1 MGETILESSRE
12 FFNLVIKPILEK
24 EFPVENRQACFGFFG
39 YGSEVLK
46 QDDAFSKDHHWGV
59 RVNGL
64 LPEKVFKNRNEE
76 IQEVVRAQLPDTWRG
91 QSLTGKLSDG
101 WCLSLSSFEDYLVQT
116 LGIDHAPKTHE
127 EWLGIPEED
136 IMHIVAGEV
145 WHDHS
150 GRFTAI
156 RQTLEGYY
164 PEPVRLR
171 RIAHWCRYFSGM
183 GTYALKRAILRSN
196 ELYATTAFAKAIRL
210 GIQLAFL
217 LDKKFFPYDKW
228 LLVYFDRLPRLA
240 TPLRPLVNEA
250 VSLSTGWDR
259 KLELLDTMA
268 DILDVTMVT
277 DGIIRPHPKFSGS
290 ATSGYRITEHA
301 YAEIMQGLPK
311 QIRTM
316 VPVWDQIYLE
326 RWHSGYVSTLDLA
339 AWDEILNLTPVNE
352 EPK

>member
-1 MGETILESSRE
+1 MEETILESSRD
-12 FFNLVIKPILEK
+12 FFKLVIKPILDR
-24 EFPVENRQACFGFFG
+24 EFPVENCQACFGFFG

-64 LPEKVFKNRNEE
+64 LPEKILKERNEE
-76 IQEVVRAQLPDTWRG
+76 IQEVVRAQLPTTWRG
-91 QSLTGKLSDG
+91 HSLNGNLAGG
-101 WCLSLSSFEDYLVQT
+101 WRLSLSSLEGYLAQT
-116 LGIDHAPKTHE
+116 LGIDHAPKTLE

-145 WHDHS
+145 WHDPS
-150 GRFTAI
+150 GRFTEI
-156 RQTLEGYY
+156 RQTLDGYY

-183 GTYALKRAILRSN
+183 GTYALKRAVLRRN

-217 LDKKFFPYDKW
+217 LDKTYFPYDKW
-228 LLVYFDRLPRLA
+228 LLVYFERLPRLA
-240 TPLRPLVNEA
+240 SPLRPLVNEA
-250 VSLSTGWDR
+250 VALSTGWDR
-259 KLELLDTMA
+259 KLELLDKIA
-268 DILDVTMVT
+268 DILDTTMVA
-277 DGIIRPHPKFSGS
+277 DGIIRAHPKFVGS

-301 YAEIMQGLPK
+301 YAEVMQGLPQ
-311 QIRTM
+311 QIRTV

-339 AWDEILNLTPVNE
+339 VWDKILNLTPVVE
-352 EPK
+352 EP